1 MAKPLDHAFLLML
14 QLAIQFYNNKLG
26 EGFGHPVLSAY
37 CLYVNITLA
46 NFTADLLLLQ

>member
-26 EGFGHPVLSAY
+26 EGFGHPVLSAS
-37 CLYVNITLA
+37 CLCVNQFYGQVFL
-46 NFTADLLLLQ
+46 